1 MAHNAMPLTMAK
13 VGEEVKVIEVRGGQR
28 LRRRLIE
35 LGFTPGARVRILQDH
50 GGPLLLA
57 IGNSRLAMGRGMAH
71 KILVTTETPVIQGSA
86 HG

>member
-1 MAHNAMPLTMAK
+1 MRHSTMPLTMAR
-13 VGEEVKVIEVRGGQR
+13 VGEEVQVVEVVGGQR
-28 LRRRLIE
+28 LRRRLRE
-35 LGFTPGARVRILQDH
+35 LGFTPGARVRVLQDH

-71 KILVTTETPVIQGSA
+71 KILVIPEVQAVQGNA

>member
-13 VGEEVKVIEVRGGQR
+13 VGEEVKVVEVRGGQR

-35 LGFTPGARVRILQDH
+35 LGFMPGARVRVLQDH

-57 IGNSRLAMGRGMAH
+57 VGSTRLAMGRGMAH
-71 KILVTTETPVIQGSA
+71 KILVTTDVPVTQGST